1 MEKLSLGD
9 DQKILIKKEIQTEI
23 YKRSFYDFLVAAV
36 QVLEPQTKWSFNWHI
51 KELCD
56 IAQAEVMRI
65 TNGIPKTKDI
75 IINVPPRTM
84 KSYVFS
90 ICLNAWAWTHSPH
103 LKFMTISYAD
113 NLSSKFSYKTRLLIQ
128 SDWYQNH
135 FNLKLSDDDNRK
147 TAYSNQASG
156 TREAFGMT
164 GSVTGSGADVI
175 IVDDPQKPSDTSETK
190 LDHCIDVYR
199 DTVYNRLNDPLTGVR
214 IIIQQRTNERD
225 LTGYLL
231 TTDTDMYTHICLP
244 MELTQD
250 TTPEMASLYV
260 NDLLWQDRFPPEV
273 LQQYSRNRFTYS
285 SQYLQNPIPQEG
297 DLIKRSWLEVKT
309 VPTQELLQLKF
320 EMFLDT
326 AYTADKANDET
337 GCIIGAKYKNMFL
350 IKKVYIWYKEFPEL
364 VRAIKTAYHQHGV
377 KIIRIEP
384 KASGLSIL
392 QQLKLEGFN
401 VTKTQSPK
409 DDKITRVTSITPVL
423 ESQRVILLPDSGYEL
438 LLQQCAAFPN
448 SNKDGLVDCLY
459 YAVDHNLNKST
470 NKYAVA

>member
-1 MEKLSLGD
+1 MVNLNSNEQL
-9 DQKILIKKEIQTEI
+9 LIKRELQKEL
-23 YKRSFYDFLVAAV
+23 YKKSFYEFLKDAV

-56 IAQAEVMRI
+56 IAQQEVLRI
-65 TNGIPKTKDI
+65 TEGIPKTKDI

-84 KSYVFS
+84 KSYIFS
-90 ICLNAWAWTHSPH
+90 ICLNAWAWTFAPH

-128 SDWYQNH
+128 SEWYQNL
-135 FNLKLSDDDNRK
+135 FDVKLSDDDNRK
-147 TAYSNQASG
+147 TAYSNNHTG

-175 IVDDPQKPSDTSETK
+175 IIDDPQRPNQTSDVK
-190 LDHCIDVYR
+190 LDGCIDTYQ
-199 DTVYNRLNDPLTGVR
+199 DTVYNRLNDPLTGIR
-214 IIIQQRTNERD
+214 IIIQQRVDERD
-225 LTGYLL
+225 LTGHLL
-231 TTDTDMYTHICLP
+231 AVDAESYRHICLP
-244 MELTQD
+244 MELTKDVSEEYVEQ
-250 TTPEMASLYV
+250 YV
-260 NDLLWQDRFPPEV
+260 NELLWQDRFPPEV
-273 LQQYSRNRFTYS
+273 LAQYQKNNWTYS
-285 SQYLQNPIPQEG
+285 TQYLQNPVPREG

-309 VPTQELLQLKF
+309 VLPQELLQLKW

-337 GCIIGAKYKNMFL
+337 GCIIAAKYKNMLL

-364 VRAIKTAYHQHGV
+364 IRAIKAAYHQYSV
-377 KIIRIEP
+377 KIIRVEP

-401 VTKTQSPK
+401 ITRTPTPK

-438 LLQQCAAFPN
+438 LLSQCAAFPN

-459 YAVDHNLNKST
+459 YAVQQNLNKST
-470 NKYAVA
+470 SKYAVT